1 MSLEKPEE
9 KSTVTYFSYE
19 KHIKSDLVA
28 MEVVKATVEK
38 EQRKSGMFS

>member
-1 MSLEKPEE
+1 MSLEKPED
-9 KSTVTYFSYE
+9 KSTYFSYE